1 MTDAPTVTIPTLEFT
16 PLRVSTIVTT
26 AQIGCEIALE
36 PLYHQIR
43 VLEYWDLT
51 DGVLKAEYKD
61 SKHVVHIKGT
71 TFKDIMLKEKEKKTF
86 FNQLT
91 LVVRREVADTQWK
104 EINVKL
110 FQNGGVQITG
120 VRSEEMSSDVLRWL
134 FTHIQATCT
143 GIFAAPI
150 RIHEEAIKLVNTDFS
165 IGAKVHREDLF
176 RILCK
181 RYRLRATYEAAFY
194 QGVNTKYFYNEQ
206 KPAGSAPGL
215 CTCSTMCKGKGEG
228 AKIGE
233 CKMITISPFQ
243 TGNVIITG
251 ARNMKQIEEAYEFI
265 KNVFTLHKDEI
276 LRKTYNLPGEEEPVV
291 KAPRASNGWIQHPCP
306 RNVFKVPASVIVEE

>member
-1 MTDAPTVTIPTLEFT
+1 MANNLTVTVPTLEFT

-26 AQIGCEIALE
+26 AQIGTEIALE
-36 PLYHQIR
+36 QLYNQIQ

-51 DGVLKAEYKD
+51 DGVLKAEFKD
-61 SKHVVHIKGT
+61 SKHVVHTKGT
-71 TFKDIMLKEKEKKTF
+71 TFKDIMLKEKPKKTF

-91 LVVRREVADTQWK
+91 MVVRREIAELQWK

-120 VRSEEMSSDVLRWL
+120 VRSEEMSTDVLRWL
-134 FTHIQATCT
+134 LTHIQATCS

-150 RIHEEAIKLVNTDFS
+150 RIYDESIKLVNTDFS

-194 QGVNTKYFYNEQ
+194 QGVNTKYFYNEE

-215 CTCSTMCKGKGEG
+215 CACPTLCKGKGEG
-228 AKIGE
+228 AKVGE

-265 KNVFTLHKDEI
+265 KYVFTEHKDEI
-276 LRKTYNLPGEEEPVV
+276 LRKTYNLPGDEEPPV
-291 KAPRASNGWIQHPCP
+291 KAPRVSTGWIQHPCP
-306 RNVFKVPASVIVEE
+306 RNVSKIPAALIHEA